1 MTPDPLDLQ
10 SLRADFPI
18 LDRKVNGYRLTYLDS
33 AASSQRPSAVLEA
46 MDRYYETTHANVHR
60 GVYTI
65 AEEATRE
72 FEEARRSVGRFVG
85 APRPSTEIVFTKNAT
100 EAINLVAQ
108 TWGRRNL
115 GPGDAVLLT
124 EMEHHANIVPWL
136 ILSEQLG
143 FEIRYV
149 PVGDDFLLDL
159 SSLEQLLDGVKLVG
173 VTLMSNVL
181 GTINDL
187 APIAAAAHDAG
198 AVVLGDASQFV
209 PHRTTRVEATGCDF
223 LAFTGH
229 KMLGPTGIGVL
240 WAREELLEA
249 MPPFLGGG
257 EMIRDVRLDGFT
269 PNDLPWKFEAGTP
282 PIAEAIGLGAAV
294 SYLQCVG
301 MERITAHEI
310 ALTTY
315 ALAALESRYGEDVRI
330 FGPPASPDA
339 RGGVISIGY
348 RGLHAHDIAQ
358 VLDERGVCVR
368 AGHHCAKPLMRQL
381 GVSST
386 ARASLY
392 LYNDEND
399 VDQLVDALGA
409 VRDVFG

>member
-1 MTPDPLDLQ
+1 
-10 SLRADFPI
+10 
-18 LDRKVNGYRLTYLDS
+18 
-33 AASSQRPSAVLEA
+33 
-46 MDRYYETTHANVHR
+46 
-60 GVYTI
+60 
-65 AEEATRE
+65 
-72 FEEARRSVGRFVG
+72 
-85 APRPSTEIVFTKNAT
+85 
-100 EAINLVAQ
+100 
-108 TWGRRNL
+108 
-115 GPGDAVLLT
+115 
-124 EMEHHANIVPWL
+124 
-136 ILSEQLG
+136 
-143 FEIRYV
+143 
-149 PVGDDFLLDL
+149 
-159 SSLEQLLDGVKLVG
+159 
-173 VTLMSNVL
+173 
-181 GTINDL
+181 
-187 APIAAAAHDAG
+187 
-198 AVVLGDASQFV
+198 
-209 PHRTTRVEATGCDF
+209 
-223 LAFTGH
+223 
-229 KMLGPTGIGVL
+229 
-240 WAREELLEA
+240 

-301 MERITAHEI
+301 MQRITAHEI

-330 FGPPASPDA
+330 FGPAASPDG